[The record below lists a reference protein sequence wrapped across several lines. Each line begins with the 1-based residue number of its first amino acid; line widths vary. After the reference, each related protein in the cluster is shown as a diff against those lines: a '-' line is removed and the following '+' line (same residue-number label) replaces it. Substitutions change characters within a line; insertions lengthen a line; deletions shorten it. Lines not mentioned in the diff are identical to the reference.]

1 MKLFKSCVLSTSHEY
16 VVRVTTIFQC
26 LSLIELNA
34 WEDECFIIIK
44 ALQERK
50 RKRKNQP
57 KRRRRKKSDLIC
69 GQYTN
74 VCKLNAK

>member
-1 MKLFKSCVLSTSHEY
+1 MFFCTSQEY
-16 VVRVTTIFQC
+16 VGVTIFFNV
-26 LSLIELNA
+26 SLIELNA

-74 VCKLNAK
+74 VCKLNAKWDGQDI